1 MTTKMGGQGLLRILL
16 AGGTDVRDVLLARS
30 AGGNKLDAG
39 LAERVAAGY
48 ATKVEHVITD
58 RMTMA
63 SFAETAEELLS
74 DQDIVVFSLEPD
86 AAEPESLGFL
96 AAAEAVAEKAREVG
110 CHVFFLNAS
119 TIDPTGVVSNYHGIP
134 EPFTRKAH
142 RLDLALLRLSI
153 SHGIS
158 IIDADR
164 VLGEM
169 GAKDHVGGPVDYSPE
184 ACEALCDE
192 TIRIITD
199 YGFFEARPVMAQ
211 VGRRRDDIS

>member
-1 MTTKMGGQGLLRILL
+1 MTTKMGAQGLLRILL

-30 AGGNKLDAG
+30 AGGQKLESG
-39 LAERVAAGY
+39 LAERVASGH
-48 ATKVEHVITD
+48 ATKVEHVISE

-63 SFAETAEELLS
+63 SFAETAGELLMG
-74 DQDIVVFSLEPD
+74 QDIAVFSLDPD
-86 AAEPESLGFL
+86 AVGSESLDFL
-96 AAAEAVAEKAREVG
+96 AAAEAVAEKANEVN

-119 TIDPTGVVSNYHGIP
+119 TIDPTRVVSNYHGIP
-134 EPFTRKAH
+134 EPFTRKAQ
-142 RLDLALLRLSI
+142 RLDLALLKLSI

-164 VLGEM
+164 ILGEM
-169 GAKDHVGGPVDYSPE
+169 GAKEHVVGPVDYSAE

-211 VGRRRDDIS
+211 LGSRRDDIS